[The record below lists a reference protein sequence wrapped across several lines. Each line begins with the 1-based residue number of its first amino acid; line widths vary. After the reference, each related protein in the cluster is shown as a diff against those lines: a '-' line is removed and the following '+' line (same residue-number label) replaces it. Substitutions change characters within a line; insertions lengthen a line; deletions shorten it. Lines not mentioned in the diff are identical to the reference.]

1 MDLEV
6 YRSSDPKTDYCWDYS
21 EIFRDCDKKEIEKG
35 NYVEYDKYLSE
46 CTSDLEE
53 HDCQICEGDF
63 FNEDTPETWQRLVGA
78 VY

>member
-6 YRSSDPKTDYCWDYS
+6 YRSSDPNTDCCWDYS
-21 EIFRDCDKKEIEKG
+21 EICRDCAKKEIEKG

-46 CTSDLEE
+46 KTTDLEE
-53 HDCQICEGDF
+53 ECCQICEGDF
-63 FNEDTPETWQRLVGA
+63 FNEDTPEDWIRLEGA